1 MTSESIALHAAT
13 RVRHELKRRTLTVIA
28 LLDITPHMRR
38 IIFTSPDLGD
48 FVSASPDDHIKV
60 FVPDASEPGGLA
72 MRDYTPRAFDPAAR
86 TLVIDFALHETG
98 PATSW
103 ARTAHPGAKLAIG
116 GPRGSLVVP
125 DDFDHY
131 LLIGDETALPAIGR
145 RLETLRPGVPVTAL
159 MLVDGPEEVQSF
171 ETATRLTPGWVFRR
185 GRSEDDGTLL
195 IEALASWAPP
205 AGDGYVW
212 IAAEAAATRAVKDYM
227 LTVRG
232 QPKEWLKASGY
243 WVKGSPGASEK

>member
-1 MTSESIALHAAT
+1 MTSDSTALHAAT

-86 TLVIDFALHETG
+86 TLVIDFALHESG
-98 PATSW
+98 PATAW

-159 MLVDGPEEVQSF
+159 MLVEGPEEVQSF
-171 ETATRLTPGWVFRR
+171 DTATRLTPGWVFRR